1 MSDTSPC
8 SDVQTRPSTFV
19 KHLTLMALPLSLLV
33 PTHVF
38 GHGAASA
45 PATEGDPAALI
56 QAEARKI
63 IFPDT
68 ARHKTLVVDLHT
80 HTVFSDGHVWPK
92 IRVGEALRDGLDA
105 MAVTE
110 HLEYQPHIADIPHP
124 DRNRAYIETVAAAEG
139 SDLMVI
145 AGSEITRG
153 DPAGHINAIFINDA
167 NALFKVTTPT
177 ADPTDVRA
185 FYEATDAWP
194 AQNAVNAAAEQGA
207 FMFWNHPYWTV
218 QSPDGI
224 ARMNDFHAANL
235 EAGKLHGIEVAN
247 GKDYSAEAHAIALEH
262 GLTLIGVSDIHD
274 LIDWDYAPHNGG
286 HRPVNLVLATERTPA
301 ALRSALFAGRTLVW
315 FKNLLIAREPEM
327 TAMLNASLQVTE
339 AKYQPNTQVLE
350 VSIHNHSDASFDLR
364 NQTDMTFMDHA
375 NRISIAPHAT
385 TTFSV
390 KPGEAATS
398 LALTFEVENALLTP
412 TSHPSITFNVMPEVQ

>member
-1 MSDTSPC
+1 MSDTFTH
-8 SDVQTRPSTFV
+8 SDVETSSAYAAKGLRLVTLP
-19 KHLTLMALPLSLLV
+19 LTLLIA
-33 PTHVF
+33 TNVF

-45 PATEGDPAALI
+45 PAAQGNPEIQA
-56 QAEARKI
+56 QAEARRI
-63 IFPDT
+63 VFPDT
-68 ARHKTLVVDLHT
+68 AAHKTLVVDLHT

-110 HLEYQPHIADIPHP
+110 HLEYQAHIADIPHP
-124 DRNRAYIETVAAAEG
+124 DRNRAYAETLAAAEG

-145 AGSEITRG
+145 AGSELTRAE
-153 DPAGHINAIFINDA
+153 PAGHINAIFISDA
-167 NALFKVTTPT
+167 NALFKITTPP

-185 FYEATDAWP
+185 LFEASDAWP
-194 AQNAVNAAAEQGA
+194 AQNAVDAAAKQGA
-207 FMFWNHPYWTV
+207 FMFWNHPYWTA

-224 ARMNDFHAANL
+224 ARMNDFHQGNI

-247 GKDYSAEAHAIALEH
+247 GKDYSAEAHAIALAH
-262 GLTLIGVSDIHD
+262 NLTLIGVSDVHD

-286 HRPVNLVLATERTPA
+286 HRPVNLVLATDRTPE

-327 TAMLNASLQVTE
+327 TAMLNASLQVTG
-339 AKYQPNTQVLE
+339 ASYRPNTQVLD
-350 VSIHNHSDASFDLR
+350 VSIHNHSDANFELH

-375 NRISIAPHAT
+375 NHISIAPHAT

-398 LALTFEVENALLTP
+398 VALTFEVGNALLTP
-412 TSHPSITFNVMPEVQ
+412 TTHPSITFNVTPEVQ